1 MKLNLPLHGKQLN
14 HSYKACR
21 ELFEIMIMQYAFV
34 EHVDWVDNRVHTTF
48 ILSSS
53 SFFFSFFL
61 VSILKL
67 ASIILGLKQGKMIL
81 PFNFN

>member
-34 EHVDWVDNRVHTTF
+34 EHVD
-48 ILSSS
+48 
-53 SFFFSFFL
+53 
-61 VSILKL
+61 
-67 ASIILGLKQGKMIL
+67 
-81 PFNFN
+81 